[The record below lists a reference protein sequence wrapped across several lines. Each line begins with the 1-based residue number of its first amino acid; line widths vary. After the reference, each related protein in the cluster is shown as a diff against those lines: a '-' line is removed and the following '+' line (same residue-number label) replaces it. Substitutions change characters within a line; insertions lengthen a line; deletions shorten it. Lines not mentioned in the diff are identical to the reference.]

1 MSKYKA
7 IAKLQFITTDHP
19 ELTHADQAIRAYQ
32 AGCKW
37 VQLRMK
43 EASEAEIELEIQKI
57 LPVANAHSAILLIND
72 HTALALKTGAH
83 GVHLGKSDMTPIEA
97 RQLLGF
103 DFIIG
108 GTANTFEEVVQLIE
122 NGVDYIGLGPFR
134 FTTTKKKLSPTLG
147 LEGYASIFQKME
159 EADIHFPIVAIG
171 GILEADLPA
180 LKTAGVQ
187 GIALAGAI
195 LNNNDIEANI
205 QIFHQLLSS

>member
-1 MSKYKA
+1 MAKYKP
-7 IAKLQFITTDHP
+7 IAKLQFITVDHP
-19 ELTHADQAIRAYQ
+19 TISHAHQAIRAYK

-43 EASEAEIELEIQKI
+43 EASEAEIEAEIEKI
-57 LPVANAHSAILLIND
+57 LPIANAHSAILLIND
-72 HTALALKTGAH
+72 NAALALKTGAH
-83 GVHLGKSDMTPIEA
+83 GVHLGKSDMTPLEA

-103 DFIIG
+103 EFIIG
-108 GTANTFEEVVQLIE
+108 GTANTFEDVMQLIE

-147 LEGYASIFQKME
+147 LEGYASIFKKME
-159 EADIHFPIVAIG
+159 AADIHFPIVAIG
-171 GILEADLPA
+171 GIQQTDLPP

-195 LNNNDIEANI
+195 LKNNEIESNI
-205 QIFHQLLSS
+205 QLFQQII